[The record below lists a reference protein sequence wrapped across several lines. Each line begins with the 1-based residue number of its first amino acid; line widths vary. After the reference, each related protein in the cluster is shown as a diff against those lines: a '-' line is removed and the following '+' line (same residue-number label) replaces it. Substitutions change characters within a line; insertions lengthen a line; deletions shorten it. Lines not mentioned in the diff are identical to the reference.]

1 VPCGDL
7 GSRRHGQTSA
17 SEGRNPALYFA
28 FGIVVARLA
37 ELITES

>member
-1 VPCGDL
+1 MG
-7 GSRRHGQTSA
+7 RRSA

-37 ELITES
+37 ELITDS